1 MKLFFILGNQ
11 LFPTK
16 YLDRFK
22 KDHLFFMAED
32 KGLCTYEKHH
42 KQKILLFL
50 SSMRSYADGLRKNK
64 FKLDYFKIEDKEFN
78 EDYLK
83 KLKKIISQKKVKE
96 ISSFEV
102 EDKFFEKKILL
113 DCGVI
118 ETGKDKKEEDRLYEI
133 FKDLNELINHW
144 NPTAAAVEKFFFY
157 RSSTTISVVQAR
169 GVIMMVLA
177 SKKIH
182 VSEYSPAQI
191 KLTIAGSGRAS
202 KKEVLDAV
210 MYNLDLKKPPKP
222 DDSADALAIA
232 LTKLNED
239 GFN

>member
-1 MKLFFILGNQ
+1 MRIIGID
-11 LFPTK
+11 P
-16 YLDRFK
+16 
-22 KDHLFFMAED
+22 
-32 KGLCTYEKHH
+32 GLARVGYG
-42 KQKILLFL
+42 I
-50 SSMRSYADGLRKNK
+50 
-64 FKLDYFKIEDKEFN
+64 IEIEN
-78 EDYLK
+78 
-83 KLKKIISQKKVKE
+83 
-96 ISSFEV
+96 
-102 EDKFFEKKILL
+102 EKKILL

-118 ETGKDKKEEDRLYEI
+118 ETCKDKKEEDRLYEI
-133 FKDLNELINHW
+133 FKDLNELINRW
-144 NPTAAAVEKFFFY
+144 NPSIAAVEKFFFY

-191 KLTIAGSGRAS
+191 KLTIAGSGKAS

-210 MYNLDLKKPPKP
+210 MYNLKLNKPPKP

-239 GFN
+239 GIN

>member
-1 MKLFFILGNQ
+1 MRIIGID
-11 LFPTK
+11 P
-16 YLDRFK
+16 
-22 KDHLFFMAED
+22 
-32 KGLCTYEKHH
+32 GLARVGYG
-42 KQKILLFL
+42 II
-50 SSMRSYADGLRKNK
+50 D
-64 FKLDYFKIEDKEFN
+64 IEN
-78 EDYLK
+78 ER
-83 KLKKIISQKKVKE
+83 
-96 ISSFEV
+96 
-102 EDKFFEKKILL
+102 KILL

-118 ETGKDKKEEDRLYEI
+118 ETDKGKKEEDRLYEI
-133 FKDLNELINHW
+133 FQDLNELINHW
-144 NPTAAAVEKFFFY
+144 RPTAAAVEKFFFY

-191 KLTIAGSGRAS
+191 KLTIAGSGKAS
-202 KKEVLDAV
+202 KKDILDAV
-210 MYNLDLKKPPKP
+210 MYYLELNKPPKP

>member
-1 MKLFFILGNQ
+1 MNIS
-11 LFPTK
+11 
-16 YLDRFK
+16 
-22 KDHLFFMAED
+22 D
-32 KGLCTYEKHH
+32 K
-42 KQKILLFL
+42 
-50 SSMRSYADGLRKNK
+50 
-64 FKLDYFKIEDKEFN
+64 
-78 EDYLK
+78 K
-83 KLKKIISQKKVKE
+83 KLERHAFGKLRDE
-96 ISSFEV
+96 ISLNQRGNVEKNVKLYVDSFLNEYKNIGYIGIYWPL
-102 EDKFFEKKILL
+102 ENEKKLLL

-144 NPTAAAVEKFFFY
+144 NPTSAAVEKFFFY

-191 KLTIAGSGRAS
+191 KLTIAGSGKAS

-210 MYNLDLKKPPKP
+210 MYSLELKKPPKP
-222 DDSADALAIA
+222 DDSAYALAIA

-239 GFN
+239 GIN